1 MLELRTK
8 VLVESI
14 RKLYRRAAWKNIKR
28 ILNKTH
34 AADIAALLEE
44 MDRVER
50 LRIFNLIDSVDIKAE
65 ILSYLEGRNQKDLI
79 LSIDKTEAQELVS
92 QMESDDAADLL
103 GSLPKDKSQEILDKM
118 ERESSE
124 DVADLMRYPEDS
136 AGGLMNTEY
145 FALNQSYTVAQA
157 IEEIQNNSDEN
168 LVTFYIYVVDDE
180 EHLVGVLSLKQLI
193 LSKPNQVL
201 KSLMET
207 EIISVDLNTDQE
219 EVARIVE
226 RYDFLS
232 LPVVNESQKL
242 EGVITVDDVID
253 VIRAEGADDF
263 LAMGR
268 ASDVDDEGFLTS
280 LFSRLS
286 WLLFSFIGGG
296 LCFLLIRLLGYTF
309 DTNQL
314 LTISAMIP
322 LLLSLGATAGGQSA
336 TVAVGLINAGK
347 LEINFISHL
356 FLEMCRA
363 VIYAVLF
370 ASVFYLLSFHFLPNP
385 TSHLKLSTVMGLQI
399 ISSMLLGTII
409 PYILDMLGY
418 DSTVGT
424 VPIFAVV
431 ADILAIILLFTFAV

>member
-79 LSIDKTEAQELVS
+79 LSIDKSEAQELVS
-92 QMESDDAADLL
+92 QMETDDAADLL
-103 GSLPKDKSQEILDKM
+103 GSLPKDKSEEILATMDA
-118 ERESSE
+118 ENSE

-136 AGGLMNTEY
+136 AGGLMSTEF
-145 FALNQSYTVAQA
+145 FALNQNHTVAQA

-193 LSKPNQVL
+193 LSRPNQVL
-201 KSLMET
+201 KSIMET
-207 EIISVDLNTDQE
+207 EIISVELNTDQE

-232 LPVVNESQKL
+232 LPVTNESQKL

-268 ASDVDDEGFLTS
+268 ATDIEDDSFLKS
-280 LFSRLS
+280 AVSRFP
-286 WLLFSFIGGG
+286 WLIFSFIGGG
-296 LCFLLIRLLGYTF
+296 LCFIFIRLIGYSF
-309 DTNQL
+309 DEHVL
-314 LTISAMIP
+314 LTIAAMIP
-322 LLLSLGATAGGQSA
+322 VLLSLGATSGGQSA
-336 TVAVGLINAGK
+336 TVTVGLLNAGK
-347 LEINFISHL
+347 LEGNFVTHSL
-356 FLEMCRA
+356 LEMGRA
-363 VIYAVLF
+363 IIYAVVF
-370 ASVFYLLSFHFLPNP
+370 AVIFYLLSFQFLPNP
-385 TSHLKLSTVMGLQI
+385 GLHFELSLVLGLQI
-399 ISSMLLGTII
+399 VSSMFLGTLI
-409 PYILDMLGY
+409 PYLLDKLGY
-418 DSTVGT
+418 DSTIGS

-431 ADILAIILLFTFAV
+431 ADILAIILLFTVAL

>member
-28 ILNKTH
+28 ILIKTH

-50 LRIFNLIDSVDIKAE
+50 LRIFNLIESVDTKAE

-79 LSIDKTEAQELVS
+79 LSIDKSEAQELVS

-103 GSLPKDKSQEILDKM
+103 GSLPKEKSQEILDTM

-136 AGGLMNTEY
+136 AGGLMNTEF
-145 FALNQSYTVAQA
+145 FALNQSYTVAQS
-157 IEEIQNNSDEN
+157 IIEIQNNSDEN
-168 LVTFYIYVVDDE
+168 LVTFYIYVIDDE

-268 ASDVDDEGFLTS
+268 ASDMDDEGFLASVT
-280 LFSRLS
+280 SRLS
-286 WLLFSFIGGG
+286 WLIFSFIGGG

-309 DTNQL
+309 DNNQL
-314 LTISAMIP
+314 LTIAAMIP
-322 LLLSLGATAGGQSA
+322 LLLSLGATSGGQSA
-336 TVAVGLINAGK
+336 TVAVGLLNAGK
-347 LEINFISHL
+347 LETNFISHL
-356 FLEMCRA
+356 VLEMSRA
-363 VIYAVLF
+363 AIYAVIF
-370 ASVFYLLSFHFLPNP
+370 AAIFYLASFHFLPNP
-385 TSHLKLSTVMGLQI
+385 TSHLKLSVVLGLQI
-399 ISSMLLGTII
+399 ISSMLLGTLI
-409 PYILDMLGY
+409 PYVLDMLGY
-418 DSTVGT
+418 DSTIGT

-431 ADILAIILLFTFAV
+431 ADILAITLLFTFAV